1 MGALAAIL
9 CFSLSVVGQ
18 SAIIWVA
25 TKVVRLDCSFREAAI
40 VATICSLLLL
50 IPKVGFVVA
59 AITFFTLLIKW
70 LDADVT
76 EAILLSVV
84 TGLLQM
90 LLLWTTV
97 G

>member
-1 MGALAAIL
+1 MSFVAAIL
-9 CFSLSVVGQ
+9 CFALSVVGQ
-18 SAIIWVA
+18 SAIIWAA
-25 TKVVRLDCSFREAAI
+25 TKIVRLDCTFREAAI

-70 LDADVT
+70 LDADLT
-76 EAILLSVV
+76 EAVLLSVV
-84 TGLLQM
+84 TCALQM
-90 LLLWTTV
+90 LLLWTTL